1 MEGGRREERKGRR
14 LEMGK
19 EREERRGEGGKRGKR
34 GKV

>member
-14 LEMGK
+14 LETGK
-19 EREERRGEGGKRGKR
+19 ERKERRGEGGKRGKR